1 MMAAVLT
8 TVGPMERALALRS
21 LPLFRSLRGR
31 ELAMLAQLVRE
42 HVMPAGTVLHPAG
55 AAVRAVHLLIEG
67 RVREEHAGQVVA
79 RREAPE
85 AIGLVEL
92 LAAAPAHASATAET
106 RMTALVIDRA
116 ALLDVLEEQFPLLL
130 QLRAVLGRE
139 IAARQVELGRFDS
152 PAPAGPA
159 EAPPRLPDTPDLV
172 DCLLCLQRAAEL
184 RGLGVAVLA
193 ALVRDERATRL
204 PAGERIF
211 AAGEEARRFIVVAEG
226 SVVCTPPESAAPFRA
241 GPGDLIGHNAAL
253 TGLPYPYTAV
263 TETPVA
269 TIGIDAQVFWDVAE
283 DHFHVAL
290 RALSMC
296 AARLL
301 WLEGLRV
308 QRGAPANGKATPM
321 LAAGA
326 EGG

>member
-1 MMAAVLT
+1 MTADVLT

-21 LPLFRSLRGR
+21 LPLFRSLHGR

-42 HVMPAGTVLHPAG
+42 QVTPAGTVLHPAG
-55 AAVRAVHLLIEG
+55 EPVRAVHLLIEG
-67 RVREEHAGQVVA
+67 RVGEEQDGRVVA

-92 LAAAPAHASATAET
+92 LAGAPAHATATAET
-106 RMTALVIDRA
+106 RITTLVIDRA

-139 IAARQVELGRFDS
+139 VAARQVELGRYDG
-152 PAPAGPA
+152 PAPATT
-159 EAPPRLPDTPDLV
+159 EELSRLPDAPDLV
-172 DCLLCLQRAAEL
+172 DCLLCLRRAPEL
-184 RGLGVAVLA
+184 RSLGVAVLA
-193 ALVRDERATRL
+193 ALVRDERAIRL

-211 AAGEEARRFIVVAEG
+211 AAGEEARRFTVVAEG
-226 SVVCTPPESAAPFRA
+226 AVVCTPPEPAASFRA

-253 TGLPYPYTAV
+253 TGLPYAYGAV

-269 TIGIDAQVFWDVAE
+269 TIGIDAQLFWDVAE
-283 DHFHVAL
+283 DHFQVAL
-290 RALSMC
+290 TALSMC

-308 QRGAPANGKATPM
+308 RRGVQANGNATPM
-321 LAAGA
+321 LAAAGK
-326 EGG
+326 GG